1 MKVGKYQ
8 QVHRTSQNRIDAA
21 ADDEFQFSPEVLRE
35 KVARANRLL
44 DEFER
49 EEQAIRESTL
59 AGIENRLAAAGMAQQ
74 APAREG
80 RHKTQQM
87 LLKQKVMLLEER
99 RRREAGS

>member
-1 MKVGKYQ
+1 MEVKKY
-8 QVHRTSQNRIDAA
+8 QVHRTSQTRIDAA
-21 ADDEFQFSPEVLRE
+21 ADEFQFSPEVLRE

-49 EEQAIRESTL
+49 EERAIRESTL
-59 AGIENRLAAAGMAQQ
+59 AGIETKLAATGVART
-74 APAREG
+74 APDQKG
-80 RHKTQQM
+80 RHGTREM